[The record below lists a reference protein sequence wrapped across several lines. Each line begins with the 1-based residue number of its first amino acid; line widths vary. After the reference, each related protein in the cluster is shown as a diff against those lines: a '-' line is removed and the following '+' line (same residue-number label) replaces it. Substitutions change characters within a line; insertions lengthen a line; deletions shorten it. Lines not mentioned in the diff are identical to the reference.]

1 MAYQVISPAKVQKE
15 LNKIPVNY
23 HRKIIAALVV
33 LSNNPY
39 SGKKLKGERKGEW
52 SLKIWPYRIIYRIKK
67 YQLVV
72 LIIKIGHRQ
81 GVY

>member
-1 MAYQVISPAKVQKE
+1 MAYQVIIPAKVQKE

-23 HRKIIAALVV
+23 HRKITAALVV

-52 SLKIWPYRIIYRIKK
+52 SLIVWPYRIIYRIKK
-67 YQLVV
+67 YQLIV
-72 LIIKIGHRQ
+72 LIVKIGHRQ
-81 GVY
+81 GIY

>member
-1 MAYQVISPAKVQKE
+1 MAYQVIIPAKVQKE

-23 HRKIIAALVV
+23 HRKITAVLVV

-52 SLKIWPYRIIYRIKK
+52 SLIVWPYRIIYRIKK